1 MAVEVGRV
9 TIRVL
14 PNTRGFRQ
22 RVERDLAKMG
32 KVKVPL
38 QADTDELKKDV
49 ERELGDVD
57 GKTKVKPEV
66 DKNYLRSSLNKA
78 TRVRR
83 VR

>member
-38 QADTDELKKDV
+38 KADTDELKKDV
-49 ERELGDVD
+49 EKEL
-57 GKTKVKPEV
+57 
-66 DKNYLRSSLNKA
+66 
-78 TRVRR
+78 RR
-83 VR
+83 G